1 MFIVKC
7 LYHIQK
13 ICYSCYY
20 HYFCLF
26 HPGISY
32 WSTNFSFRNK
42 EFYISIDVIRKQPVQ
57 LEVILHSNGNIFM
70 DKVKVFH
77 SKLFKFTYPDEEDVK
92 YELEVRGKYVKSKS
106 STGRRRKLR
115 IRRTRRK
122 RTRSIKSAKDEVKI
136 QVGFYT

>member
-1 MFIVKC
+1 MYIAKC

-20 HYFCLF
+20 HYFCLL

-57 LEVILHSNGNIFM
+57 LEVSLHSDGNIFM

-77 SKLFKFTYPDEEDVK
+77 SKLFEFTYPGEEDVK

-106 STGRRRKLR
+106 STRRRRKRR

-122 RTRSIKSAKDEVKI
+122 KKRSIKSAKDEVKI